1 MPTYMLMQND
11 RCQYECIHCGNQI
24 QDLFKKYSATVL
36 KLTECQNCK
45 NIADKYIEYDP
56 VIVMIDLVLLNEQ
69 AYRHILWNTG
79 FEGHWKL
86 AAVLLLA
93 ETYCEWVSMKKQYSP
108 LSNGGYKS
116 TELMFEGEKYFYITC
131 LQVLFGHML
140 LLATVLAV
148 TKLYWIVFPKKYQEN
163 FTFLIFWKAF
173 VLSNFGKFLTVA
185 ELIWDGNGNGIT
197 SSFVAIYVYLS
208 QLHSYSVISKTSK
221 TVAGFVVLLGF
232 FTKTIITESETL
244 HVQLYKYAM

>member
-131 LQVLFGHML
+131 LQVLF
-140 LLATVLAV
+140 
-148 TKLYWIVFPKKYQEN
+148 
-163 FTFLIFWKAF
+163 
-173 VLSNFGKFLTVA
+173 VA